1 MPSASAEEVLL
12 VAERSCGED
21 WRTYGRLK
29 LSSFEELKNTFTARS
44 SLARM
49 RCDAT
54 VVR

>member
-12 VAERSCGED
+12 VAERSSGED

-29 LSSFEELKNTFTARS
+29 LSSFEELKKTPAS
-44 SLARM
+44 GLARM
-49 RCDAT
+49 RCNAT